1 MKVQASRELLKANL
15 FLSPKKLNRRQ
26 SLHEIF
32 LSAKIFSAYT
42 STLYFKMN
50 MSTLFCCSLFFKV
63 YDNPQVTINKSKQSV
78 NYSLIPSGIT
88 SRTEPLI
95 FLQIPYC
102 SLSLSVSVC
111 LPLSFS
117 FLNFCQTCVC
127 HHGLGTFSNLWCSDY
142 QKMYVWVKKLRAD
155 IFTHALLHSCT
166 HTHELCAHAF
176 LLIFTALIFTVWH
189 VTQEV

>member
-111 LPLSFS
+111 LPLSLIFFFE
-117 FLNFCQTCVC
+117 FL
-127 HHGLGTFSNLWCSDY
+127 SNLCMPPWFRNIFKFVVFRLLENVCVG
-142 QKMYVWVKKLRAD
+142 QKIESRY
-155 IFTHALLHSCT
+155 FYSCT
-166 HTHELCAHAF
+166 LAF
-176 LLIFTALIFTVWH
+176 MH
-189 VTQEV
+189 SYS